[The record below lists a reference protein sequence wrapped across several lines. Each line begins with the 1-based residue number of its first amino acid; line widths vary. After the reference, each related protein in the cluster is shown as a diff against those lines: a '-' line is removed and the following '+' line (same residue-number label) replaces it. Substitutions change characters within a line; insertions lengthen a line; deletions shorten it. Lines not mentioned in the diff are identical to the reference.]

1 MASFALRG
9 TARELTWYSLVA
21 LTPKEAGIAYIMHL
35 KENGLYNSYKFK
47 DIQKIWMV

>member
-21 LTPKEAGIAYIMHL
+21 LTPKEAGIAYII